1 MNGIAGKRV
10 LITGPTSGIGR
21 QIAIEL
27 GQLGAHLVLACRDE
41 AKGRDVARAIAA
53 EAKGGDVDVAG
64 DVDVL
69 QVDVSSRESVQAFVA
84 AYTARHPPVDVL
96 VNNAGTIQGERR
108 ESVDGIEL
116 TFATNVLGYHRV
128 TSSLLNHFNTAGAP
142 RIVVVASAFAGE
154 LDLADLEFRRRPYDG
169 LLAYRQSK
177 ACDRLWSWVLARRL
191 QPRGITVNA
200 MTPGW
205 VPDTE
210 LSRNL
215 LPEVRQARA
224 RPGRTVTQGADTA
237 VWLAAS
243 PDVAGVTARFY
254 ADRRETPCEFR
265 DHDTEERL
273 WRICEDFVSRT
284 PR

>member
-1 MNGIAGKRV
+1 MDLIAGKHV
-10 LITGPTSGIGR
+10 VITGPTSGIGR
-21 QIAIEL
+21 QIAIA
-27 GQLGAHLVLACRDE
+27 LGALGAQLVLACRDE
-41 AKGRDVARAIAA
+41 AKGHAVAREIAA
-53 EAKGGDVDVAG
+53 RPRAG
-64 DVDVL
+64 HVDVL
-69 QVDVSSRESVQAFVA
+69 QVDVSSRVSVEAFVA
-84 AYTARHPPVDVL
+84 AYAARHPPLDVL
-96 VNNAGTIQGERR
+96 VNNAGTVQGERR
-108 ESVDGIEL
+108 VSADGIEL

-128 TSSLLNHFNTAGAP
+128 TCGLLDHVNRDGAA
-142 RIVVVASAFAGE
+142 RVVVVASAFAGD
-154 LDLADLEFRRRPYDG
+154 LDLDDLEFTRRTYDG

-177 ACDRLWSWVLARRL
+177 ACDRLWSWALARRL

-210 LSRNL
+210 LSRDL
-215 LPEVRQARA
+215 LPEIRQARA
-224 RPGRTVTQGADTA
+224 RPGRTAVQGADTA

-243 PDVAGVTARFY
+243 PDVAGVTARFF

-273 WRICEDFVSRT
+273 WRICEDFASRT

>member
-1 MNGIAGKRV
+1 MDWIRDKHV
-10 LITGPTSGIGR
+10 VITGPTSGIGR
-21 QIAIEL
+21 QIAIDL
-27 GQLGAHLVLACRDE
+27 GALGAHLVLACRDE
-41 AKGRDVARAIAA
+41 AKGHDVAREIAA
-53 EAKGGDVDVAG
+53 RPRAG
-64 DVDVL
+64 HVHVL
-69 QVDVSSRESVQAFVA
+69 RVDVSSRASVQAFVA
-84 AYTARHPPVDVL
+84 EYAARHQPIDVL
-96 VNNAGTIQGERR
+96 VNNAGTVQGKRR

-128 TSSLLNHFNTAGAP
+128 TSGLLDRFNTAGAP
-142 RIVVVASAFAGE
+142 RIVVVASAFAGD

-177 ACDRLWSWVLARRL
+177 ACDRLWSWAMARRL

-215 LPEVRQARA
+215 LPEVRQARS
-224 RPGRTVTQGADTA
+224 RPGRTVAQGADTA

-243 PDVAGVTARFY
+243 PDVASVTARFY
-254 ADRRETPCEFR
+254 ADRREAPCEFR

>member
-1 MNGIAGKRV
+1 MDSIAGKHV

-27 GQLGAHLVLACRDE
+27 GRLGAHLVLACRDE
-41 AKGRDVARAIAA
+41 ARGRDVARAIAA
-53 EAKGGDVDVAG
+53 TPTSG

-69 QVDVSSRESVQAFVA
+69 QVDVSSRQSVDAFVA
-84 AYTARHPPVDVL
+84 ACVARHPPLDVL
-96 VNNAGTIQGERR
+96 VNNAGTVQGERR

-128 TSSLLNHFNTAGAP
+128 TCGVLDHFTPAGRP
-142 RIVVVASAFAGE
+142 RIVVVASAFAGD
-154 LDLADLEFRRRPYDG
+154 LDLTDLEFTRRPYDA

-177 ACDRLWSWVLARRL
+177 ACDRLWSWALARRL

-205 VPDTE
+205 VPETE
-210 LSRNL
+210 LSRHL
-215 LPEVRQARA
+215 LPEVRQARS
-224 RPGRTVTQGADTA
+224 RPGRTVVQGADTA

-243 PDVAGVTARFY
+243 PEVAGVTGRFY

-273 WRICEDFVSRT
+273 WRMCEDFVSRT
-284 PR
+284 PM

>member
-27 GQLGAHLVLACRDE
+27 GRLGAHLMLACRDE
-41 AKGRDVARAIAA
+41 ARGHDVARAIAA
-53 EAKGGDVDVAG
+53 HPKAG

-69 QVDVSSRESVQAFVA
+69 HVDVSSRQSVEAFAAACVA
-84 AYTARHPPVDVL
+84 HHPPIDVL
-96 VNNAGTIQGERR
+96 VNNAGTVQGERR

-128 TSSLLNHFNTAGAP
+128 TCGLLDHFTTAGAP
-142 RIVVVASAFAGE
+142 RIVVIASAFAGD
-154 LDLADLEFRRRPYDG
+154 LDFTDLEFTRRPYDG

-177 ACDRLWSWVLARRL
+177 ACNRLWSWALARRL

-215 LPEVRQARA
+215 LPEVRRARS
-224 RPGRTVTQGADTA
+224 RPGRTVAQGADTA

-243 PDVAGVTARFY
+243 PDVTGVTGRFF
-254 ADRRETPCEFR
+254 ADRRDTPCEFS

-284 PR
+284 PM

>member
-1 MNGIAGKRV
+1 MDWIRNKRV

-21 QIAIEL
+21 QIAIDL
-27 GQLGAHLVLACRDE
+27 GGLGAHVSLACRDQARGQE
-41 AKGRDVARAIAA
+41 VARAIASNRKA
-53 EAKGGDVDVAG
+53 GSVDV
-64 DVDVL
+64 VH
-69 QVDVSSRESVQAFVA
+69 VDVSSRQSVDVFVGE
-84 AYTARHPPVDVL
+84 YVARHPPIDVL
-96 VNNAGTIQGERR
+96 INNAGTIQGERR

-128 TSSLLNHFNTAGAP
+128 TCGLLDHFTTTGPA
-142 RIVVVASAFAGE
+142 RIVVVASAFAGD
-154 LDLADLEFRRRPYDG
+154 LDLTDLEFRRRPYDG
-169 LLAYRQSK
+169 LVAYRQSK
-177 ACDRLWSWVLARRL
+177 ACDRLWSWALARRL

-224 RPGRTVTQGADTA
+224 RPGRTVQQGADTA
-237 VWLAAS
+237 VWLASA
-243 PDVAGVTARFY
+243 PDVTGTTGAFF
-254 ADRRETPCEFR
+254 ADRREVACEFR
-265 DHDTEERL
+265 GYDMEERL
-273 WRICEDFVSRT
+273 WTICGDLVSRR

>member
-1 MNGIAGKRV
+1 MQWIAGKRV
-10 LITGPTSGIGR
+10 LITGPTSGIGQ
-21 QIAIEL
+21 QIAVDL
-27 GQLGAHLVLACRDE
+27 GRLGANLVLACRDE
-41 AKGRDVARAIAA
+41 GRGRDVARAIAA
-53 EAKGGDVDVAG
+53 TPNAG
-64 DVDVL
+64 SVDVL
-69 QVDVSSRESVQAFVA
+69 QVDVSSSQSVQAFVA
-84 AYTARHPPVDVL
+84 AYLARHPPIDVL
-96 VNNAGTIQGERR
+96 VNNAGTVQGERR

-128 TSSLLNHFNTAGAP
+128 TCGLLDHFTTDGAA
-142 RIVVVASAFAGE
+142 RIVVVASAFAGD
-154 LDLADLEFRRRPYDG
+154 LDLADLEFTRRPYDG

-177 ACDRLWSWVLARRL
+177 ACDRIWSWALARRL

-224 RPGRTVTQGADTA
+224 RPGRTVAQGADTA

-243 PDVAGVTARFY
+243 PDVAGVTGRFY
-254 ADRRETPCEFR
+254 ADRREAPCEFR
-265 DHDTEERL
+265 SHDTEERL

>member
-1 MNGIAGKRV
+1 MDWISGKRV

-27 GQLGAHLVLACRDE
+27 GRLGAHLVLACRNE
-41 AKGRDVARAIAA
+41 AKGRDVAREIAGNRHA
-53 EAKGGDVDVAG
+53 GGVEIMH
-64 DVDVL
+64 
-69 QVDVSSRESVQAFVA
+69 VDVSSQQSVQTFVA
-84 AYTARHPPVDVL
+84 EFVAHHPPIDVL
-96 VNNAGTIQGERR
+96 VNNAGTVQAERR
-108 ESVDGIEL
+108 ESADGNEL

-128 TSSLLNHFNTAGAP
+128 TSGVLDHFNTGGAS
-142 RIVVVASAFAGE
+142 RIVVVASAFAGDV
-154 LDLADLEFRRRPYDG
+154 DLADLEFRRRPYDG

-177 ACDRLWSWVLARRL
+177 ACDRLWSWALARRL
-191 QPRGITVNA
+191 EPRGITVNA

-224 RPGRTVTQGADTA
+224 RPGRTVAQGADTA

-243 PDVAGVTARFY
+243 ADVAGVTGRFF
-254 ADRRETPCEFR
+254 ADRREMPCEFR
-265 DHDTEERL
+265 DHDAEETL
-273 WRICEDFVSRT
+273 WRICEVSRT
-284 PR
+284 AR

>member
-1 MNGIAGKRV
+1 MKSIKDKRV

-27 GQLGAHLVLACRDE
+27 GGQGAHVVLACRDQ
-41 AKGRDVARAIAA
+41 AKGHEVARALAA
-53 EAKGGDVDVAG
+53 NPNAGG
-64 DVDVL
+64 VDVL
-69 QVDVSSRESVQAFVA
+69 HVDVSSQASIRAFVA
-84 AYTARHPPVDVL
+84 AYIARQPPIDVL

-116 TFATNVLGYHRV
+116 TFATNVLGYHLV
-128 TSSLLNHFNTAGAP
+128 ASGLLDHFNSDGAP
-142 RIVVVASAFAGE
+142 RIVVVASAFAGD
-154 LDLADLEFRRRPYDG
+154 LDLTDLEFTRRPYDG
-169 LLAYRQSK
+169 LVAYRQSK
-177 ACDRLWSWVLARRL
+177 ACDRLWSWALARRL
-191 QPRGITVNA
+191 ETRGITVNA

-224 RPGRTVTQGADTA
+224 RPGRTVAQGADTA

-254 ADRRETPCEFR
+254 SDRREAPCEFR
-265 DHDTEERL
+265 HHDTEEKL
-273 WRICEDFVSRT
+273 WRICEDFVRRT
-284 PR
+284 AM

>member
-1 MNGIAGKRV
+1 MDSIAGKHV
-10 LITGPTSGIGR
+10 VITGPTSGIGR
-21 QIAIEL
+21 QIAIA
-27 GQLGAHLVLACRDE
+27 LGALGARLVLACRDE
-41 AKGRDVARAIAA
+41 AKGHAVARDIAA
-53 EAKGGDVDVAG
+53 RPRAG
-64 DVDVL
+64 HVDVL
-69 QVDVSSRESVQAFVA
+69 QVDVSSRASVEAFVA
-84 AYTARHPPVDVL
+84 AYAARHPPLDVL
-96 VNNAGTIQGERR
+96 VNNAGTVQGERR
-108 ESVDGIEL
+108 VSADGIEL

-128 TSSLLNHFNTAGAP
+128 TCGLLDHVNRDGAA
-142 RIVVVASAFAGE
+142 RVVVVASAFAGD
-154 LDLADLEFRRRPYDG
+154 LDLDDLEFTRRTYDG

-177 ACDRLWSWVLARRL
+177 ACDRLWSWALARRL
-191 QPRGITVNA
+191 QPRGISVNA

-224 RPGRTVTQGADTA
+224 RPGRTAVQGADTA

-243 PDVAGVTARFY
+243 SDVAGVTARFF
-254 ADRRETPCEFR
+254 ADRREAPCEFR

-273 WRICEDFVSRT
+273 WRICEDFASRT

>member
-41 AKGRDVARAIAA
+41 ARGRDVARAIAA
-53 EAKGGDVDVAG
+53 DPNAG

-69 QVDVSSRESVQAFVA
+69 QVDVSSRQSVQAFVA
-84 AYTARHPPVDVL
+84 AHAARHPPIDVL
-96 VNNAGTIQGERR
+96 VNNAGTVQGERR

-128 TSSLLNHFNTAGAP
+128 TSGLLDRFNTTGAP
-142 RIVVVASAFAGE
+142 RIVVVASAFAGD
-154 LDLADLEFRRRPYDG
+154 LDLADLEFRKRPYDG

-177 ACDRLWSWVLARRL
+177 ACDRLWSWAMARRL

-215 LPEVRQARA
+215 LPEVRQARL
-224 RPGRTVTQGADTA
+224 RPGRTVAQGADTA
-237 VWLAAS
+237 VWLAAA

-254 ADRRETPCEFR
+254 ADRREAQCEFR